1 LYLSGWVLIFTSLP
15 LEVLDTQTAASLYR
29 VRWQVELAIKRMKS
43 LLDIDRLRAFKD
55 SPLAEL
61 YLYGK
66 LLYAAVV
73 EKITNRRFSRAM
85 TGMVMDRKLTPWR
98 PWNLINEAVHAAII
112 GCFEH
117 KKRYELDAIKS
128 MSERPRKRKLQ
139 TLPEPIFG
147 LINK

>member
-1 LYLSGWVLIFTSLP
+1 MGWLRHVGNQ
-15 LEVLDTQTAASLYR
+15 EG
-29 VRWQVELAIKRMKS
+29 
-43 LLDIDRLRAFKD
+43 LLDINRLRAFKE

-98 PWNLINEAVHAAII
+98 LWNLINIELRAAVTA
-112 GCFEH
+112 CFPHNEQ
-117 KKRYELDAIKS
+117 YELDAIKS

-139 TLPEPIFG
+139 TLPESIFG
-147 LINK
+147 LISQCRRLGVSLV